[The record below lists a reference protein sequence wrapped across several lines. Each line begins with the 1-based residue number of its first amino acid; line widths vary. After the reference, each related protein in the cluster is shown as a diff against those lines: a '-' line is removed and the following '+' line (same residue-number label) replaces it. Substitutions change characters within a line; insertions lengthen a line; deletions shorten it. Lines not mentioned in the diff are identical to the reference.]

1 MATFLC
7 YTCSTVA
14 LLPASCRVA
23 RVVQPVSFL
32 PFLLIF
38 LDYLLNVRCVLKGV
52 FHLRDMAGRLLP
64 AALNLASHILVIQD
78 LNDDLADVVAN
89 P

>member
-7 YTCSTVA
+7 YTCPTVA

-23 RVVQPVSFL
+23 RVIQPVSFI
-32 PFLLIF
+32 PFLPIF
-38 LDYLLNVRCVLKGV
+38 LDYLSNVRCFLKRV
-52 FHLRDMAGRLLP
+52 IHLRDMAGRLLP
-64 AALNLASHILVIQD
+64 AALGLASHILVIQD
-78 LNDDLADVVAN
+78 LNDSLADVVAD